1 MSSRFYPS
9 LTDAIWTGSPT
20 PEWLS
25 GTEDSAWKQTIAA
38 MQQLWRDIGSMG
50 VGASCPVIWW
60 PLYDPGQPIRQQ
72 SEREREDERDI
83 LPGQRWLFTSNL
95 SVGNLS
101 QPNQIVVPVMPRD
114 SLKDEQFFAVIT
126 SAFSAIALK
135 ATHPETGDRG
145 VTFSFEPQVI
155 RRVWRALRTRVQAV
169 RQDSVDLWDAV
180 LEDYPLLPPDYR
192 VLSRFSSLLMMSAH
206 DRLPM
211 PENHPERQL
220 FLMPSSL
227 ELADESL
234 QVRIPAGEERRD
246 GDRSFPDGSKVRE
259 PKSESTPSEPLSES
273 EFLRAIAHEVQ
284 TPLATIRTLTRLL
297 LRRND
302 LTPLCRRYVE
312 NIERECTEQI
322 DRFGLFFR
330 ATELDPDNIRL
341 QATSLTELLQANQPR
356 WTQHVE
362 RRGSTF
368 ELDIPKNSPA
378 IVSDP
383 NTLDAMLTGVIDRI
397 SRGAPAGSHI
407 VAKIVQAGEQ
417 VKLQFQVNNE
427 DFDCG
432 DSQATTPLRALGKLL
447 VVQPETG
454 ALSLSTSMTQQ
465 LFTALGAKFTVRQ
478 QPDCGEILTIYLPQ
492 HHEKPG

>member
-1 MSSRFYPS
+1 
-9 LTDAIWTGSPT
+9 
-20 PEWLS
+20 
-25 GTEDSAWKQTIAA
+25 
-38 MQQLWRDIGSMG
+38 MQQLWRDIGTMG

-60 PLYDPGQPIRQQ
+60 PLSDRT
-72 SEREREDERDI
+72 RDAERDI
-83 LPGQRWLFTSNL
+83 LPGQRWLFTANL

-101 QPNQIVVPVMPRD
+101 QPHQIVVPVMPRD
-114 SLKDEQFFAVIT
+114 SLKQEQFFVAI
-126 SAFSAIALK
+126 SPAFSAVALK
-135 ATHPETGDRG
+135 AAHPETGDRG

-211 PENHPERQL
+211 PENHPEQQL
-220 FLMPSSL
+220 FLMPPSL
-227 ELADESL
+227 DSVEEIP
-234 QVRIPAGEERRD
+234 QVRIPVGDTQSDDTQPD
-246 GDRSFPDGSKVRE
+246 GTASKEHASRDRSSKPE
-259 PKSESTPSEPLSES
+259 NASPEPLSES
-273 EFLRAIAHEVQ
+273 EFLQAIAHEVQ

-297 LRRND
+297 LRRDD

-368 ELDIPKNSPA
+368 ELDIPEDSPS

-407 VAKIVQAGEQ
+407 VAKIVQAGGQ
-417 VKLQFQVNNE
+417 VKLQFQVNNDE
-427 DFDCG
+427 FDCG
-432 DSQATTPLRALGKLL
+432 DSHVPTPLRALGQLL

-478 QPDCGEILTIYLPQ
+478 QPDCGETLTIYLPQ

>member
-1 MSSRFYPS
+1 
-9 LTDAIWTGSPT
+9 
-20 PEWLS
+20 
-25 GTEDSAWKQTIAA
+25 
-38 MQQLWRDIGSMG
+38 MQQLWRDVGSMG
-50 VGASCPVIWW
+50 VGASCPVAWW
-60 PLYDPGQPIRQQ
+60 PFQDNAL
-72 SEREREDERDI
+72 EEERDI

-101 QPNQIVVPVMPRD
+101 QPHQIVVPVMPRD
-114 SLKDEQFFAVIT
+114 SLKQEQFFAVVT

-135 ATHPETGDRG
+135 APHPETGDRG
-145 VTFSFEPQVI
+145 VTFSFEPQVV

-211 PENHPERQL
+211 PDNHPEQQL
-220 FLMPSSL
+220 FLMPPSL
-227 ELADESL
+227 DFVEDIPH
-234 QVRIPAGEERRD
+234 VRIPPLGKEQN
-246 GDRSFPDGSKVRE
+246 PDGQAPPERGARE
-259 PKSESTPSEPLSES
+259 DSAPPEPLSES

-297 LRRND
+297 LRRDD

-341 QATSLTELLQANQPR
+341 QATSLIELLHGNLPR
-356 WTQHVE
+356 WKQHVE

-368 ELDIPKNSPA
+368 ELDIPDNSPSV
-378 IVSDP
+378 VSDP

-407 VAKIVQAGEQ
+407 VAKIAHAGEQ
-417 VKLQFQVNNE
+417 VKLQFQVNSD
-427 DFDCG
+427 DFDISGSC
-432 DSQATTPLRALGKLL
+432 APTPLRALGQLL

-465 LFTALGAKFTVRQ
+465 LFTALGAKFTVRY
-478 QPDCGEILTIYLPQ
+478 QPECGETLTIYLPR
-492 HHEKPG
+492 HHEKSG

>member
-1 MSSRFYPS
+1 MSSRFFPS
-9 LTDAIWTGSPT
+9 LIDVIWSGSPT

-38 MQQLWRDIGSMG
+38 MQQLWRDIGTMG
-50 VGASCPVIWW
+50 VGASCPVAWW
-60 PLYDPGQPIRQQ
+60 PLPDRTRA
-72 SEREREDERDI
+72 ERARDNELDI

-101 QPNQIVVPVMPRD
+101 QPHQIVVPVMPRD
-114 SLKDEQFFAVIT
+114 ALKDEQFFAVVT
-126 SAFSAIALK
+126 TAFSAVALK
-135 ATHPETGDRG
+135 AAHPETGDRG
-145 VTFSFEPQVI
+145 VTFSFEPQVVH
-155 RRVWRALRTRVQAV
+155 RVWRALRTRVQAV

-211 PENHPERQL
+211 PENHPEQQL
-220 FLMPSSL
+220 FLMPPSL
-227 ELADESL
+227 DFVEEIP
-234 QVRIPAGEERRD
+234 QVRIPNEDKLAKRPISTEYVADERPSK
-246 GDRSFPDGSKVRE
+246 DRSSQEYTSKPE
-259 PKSESTPSEPLSES
+259 NAPPEPLSES

-297 LRRND
+297 LRRDD

-312 NIERECTEQI
+312 SIERECTEQI

-368 ELDIPKNSPA
+368 ELDIPEDSPS

-407 VAKIVQAGEQ
+407 VAKIVHAGEQ
-417 VKLQFQVNNE
+417 VKLQFQVSNDE
-427 DFDCG
+427 FDCG
-432 DSQATTPLRALGKLL
+432 DSHVSTPLRALGQLL

-465 LFTALGAKFTVRQ
+465 LF
-478 QPDCGEILTIYLPQ
+478 
-492 HHEKPG
+492 